1 MRGSLKSLPAL
12 FFMLTIAVPLRGVDM
27 FRTPMA
33 LVRAASFALVLA
45 FAPLSSISAQ
55 APAVADVEQAAP
67 APGEFVWQP
76 QRAVDGPVEVVV
88 SIPLQMA
95 YVYRGG
101 TLIGVSSV
109 STGASGNDTPTGR
122 FEILEKKRHHRSNL
136 YDAPMPF
143 MQRLTWDGIALH
155 AGEIPGYP
163 ASHGCVRL
171 PASFA
176 GKLFAATRVGATVH
190 IIDDVPPSP
199 TTALSLARGEPLPQV
214 PLVAAQPTGTR

>member
-1 MRGSLKSLPAL
+1 
-12 FFMLTIAVPLRGVDM
+12 M

-33 LVRAASFALVLA
+33 LVRATSLALVLA
-45 FAPLSSISAQ
+45 LAPVSPISAQ
-55 APAVADVEQAAP
+55 ASTVADVEQAAP
-67 APGEFVWQP
+67 EPGDFVWQP
-76 QRAVDGPVEVVV
+76 QRALDGPVEIVV
-88 SIPLQMA
+88 SLPIQMA

-109 STGASGNDTPTGR
+109 STGAPGKDTPTGK

-155 AGEIPGYP
+155 AGTIPGYP

-171 PASFA
+171 PAGFA
-176 GKLFAATRVGATVH
+176 SKLFAATRVGATVH
-190 IIDDVPPSP
+190 IFDDVPPSA
-199 TTALSLARGEPLPQV
+199 TALSLARGDPLSGAPF
-214 PLVAAQPTGTR
+214 AAVQPTGTR